1 MLKEDLPA
9 AAAICQSAFNAFNAS
24 VGLSPEFPPVEVVDV
39 PSILLGQAFTDGFE
53 GFVAVN
59 SDGDIVGSNIV
70 ELRDEIAG
78 IGPIS
83 VATGGQ
89 NSGAGRLLMQACM
102 QAAAKR
108 DIRTVRLHQIG
119 NNAKSF
125 SLYLDLGFMPLS
137 TCGQYEGFCTAEA
150 PVGFVCEPL
159 SASIV
164 EACSAL
170 HKRACG
176 VHRRHDIAAMLGSPH
191 PNCVVF
197 DASTREVVAY
207 TTGSFLSGHTVA
219 ASDDA
224 FKVLVVF
231 QSRSIQAQQSGGAP
245 LPPTTI
251 FVPHAYPHL
260 LQWLAKNGFRLNRQI
275 VQMGYGAEVANP
287 SGSLRYFP
295 AIQY

>member
-9 AAAICQSAFNAFNAS
+9 AAAICQNAFNSFNES
-24 VGLSPEFPPVEVVDV
+24 VGLAPEFPPAEIVDV
-39 PSILLGQAFTDGFE
+39 PNFLLGQAFTDGFE

-59 SDGDIVGSNIV
+59 SDGEIVGSNLV

-89 NSGAGRLLMQACM
+89 NAGAGRLLMQACM

-108 DIRTVRLHQIG
+108 GMRTVRLHQIG
-119 NNAKSF
+119 SNAKSF
-125 SLYLDLGFMPLS
+125 SLYLDLGFTPLL
-137 TCGQYEGFCTAEA
+137 TCGQYEGCCTAKA
-150 PVGFVCEPL
+150 PAGFTCEPL
-159 SASIV
+159 SAGVV

-170 HKRACG
+170 HRRACG
-176 VHRRHDIAAMLGSPH
+176 VHRRRDIAAMIGSPH

-207 TTGSFLSGHTVA
+207 TTGSFLCGHTVA

-224 FKVLVVF
+224 FKALVVF
-231 QSRSIQAQQSGGAP
+231 QSQAIQAQQSAGAP
-245 LPPTTI
+245 LPPTTM

-260 LQWLAKNGFRLNRQI
+260 LRWLSKNGFRLNRQI
-275 VQMGYGAEVANP
+275 VQMGYGAEDVNP
-287 SGSLRYFP
+287 SGILRYFP